1 MFEYY
6 SDTFRYTARKH
17 DAHPMGETKAEQR
30 MYSPMARVILIIFIG
45 LTFSGLLLP
54 GAALAGSIFKCI
66 KDDKVVFS
74 QTTCPKEFSQHQI
87 EYDLGITTEID
98 SDKPQ
103 SFIDPLSALLDMKTI
118 SKEKLLQLIKGEMYR
133 LKQENSYFDI
143 LRSSE
148 VQKIER
154 KRYWQKQEKDD
165 PEYLKELQEMHLYF
179 DDLISNNKASLALL
193 QERKVLIEAEAEPE

>member
-1 MFEYY
+1 
-6 SDTFRYTARKH
+6 
-17 DAHPMGETKAEQR
+17 
-30 MYSPMARVILIIFIG
+30 MARVIPIIFIG
-45 LTFSGLLLP
+45 LIFSGLLLP
-54 GAALAGSIFKCI
+54 GTALAGSIFKCI

-103 SFIDPLSALLDMKTI
+103 SFIDPLSALPNMKTI
-118 SKEKLLQLIKGEMYR
+118 SKEKLLQLLNGEMYR

-143 LRSSE
+143 LRDSE

-154 KRYWQKQEKDD
+154 KRYWQKHEKND
-165 PEYLKELQEMHLYF
+165 PEYLKELKAMHLYF
-179 DDLISNNKASLALL
+179 DELISNNQKSIDLL
-193 QERKVLIEAEAEPE
+193 QQRKTLIEAEVEPQ